1 MGVWIAGQ
9 HATAILVDSTHS
21 VQLSPSAATAVSLLS
36 DGFHHIE
43 SLAWHMRR
51 LNNVANTMETIMPKA
66 SSIAQAKADKRAGKS
81 PSTQASHFVRDEIE
95 AVRHGKHGVR
105 SAKQAIAIGLSE
117 ARRAGVELPPKA
129 STKSAA
135 AKSAAKPAAKSA
147 GEKTPRRPSSEST
160 AKRRSAAIN
169 ALKRE
174 STAGASHQALSAQA
188 KRAASK
194 RTAADRSAAA
204 EKAARTKG
212 AAGRSEAAQKAA
224 RTRAANKRANQ
235 KPR

>member
-1 MGVWIAGQ
+1 
-9 HATAILVDSTHS
+9 
-21 VQLSPSAATAVSLLS
+21 
-36 DGFHHIE
+36 
-43 SLAWHMRR
+43 
-51 LNNVANTMETIMPKA
+51 MPKA

-81 PSTQASHFVRDEIE
+81 PSTQAGHFVRDEIE

-129 STKSAA
+129 STKSTA
-135 AKSAAKPAAKSA
+135 AKSAAKPAAKPAAKSA
-147 GEKTPRRPSSEST
+147 GEKMPRRPSSETT
-160 AKRRSAAIN
+160 AKRRSAAIK

-174 STAGASHQALSAQA
+174 STAGASHQALSTQA

-194 RTAADRSAAA
+194 RTAAERSAAA

-212 AAGRSEAAQKAA
+212 AAARSEAAQKAA
-224 RTRAANKRANQ
+224 RTRAANKRAEQ